1 MRFLHTALL
10 ALCFFRIAEAISSA
24 ASIKLGIDVL
34 EDRHFAGLEGK
45 RIGLITNPTGLDSRG
60 QSTVDIL
67 RQAPGLKLVALFGPE
82 HGVYGADWA
91 GRYVPSTI
99 DAHTGLPVYSLYGP
113 TRKPTRE
120 MLKGI
125 DVLVYDIQD
134 IGCRSYTFI
143 STLGLAM
150 EAAAEAH
157 IKFYVLDRPDPLNG
171 NRVEGMMP
179 APGFRNF
186 ECQWDIP
193 YVYGMTPG
201 ELAYMI
207 DSSKGWIAHHPELTI
222 VPMVGWKRSMSWD
235 DTGLLWVPTSPHIP
249 TAETSL
255 DYVATGFLGEAGGI
269 CHGIGYTLPFKVVGH
284 PSFDSFAFTAELSQL
299 ALPGVLFRPVTFE
312 PFYGA
317 FKGQVVHGTE
327 LFYTHRDQ
335 VDLCGL
341 AVQILHHVYH
351 QPGIRM
357 FQPDPTGDSGPEAFD
372 KIAGGDGLRTALQSG
387 QTAEQIIS
395 SWADGLKQ
403 FRVAREKY
411 LLYKDAP
418 PDVPATDS
426 EAATSFSTTNSDGS
440 PPTPASAES
449 PTTNAADTAS
459 QTPATD
465 SSSTNTPTGGSR
477 TTPTP

>member
-1 MRFLHTALL
+1 MRLSSLVFLAFSAL
-10 ALCFFRIAEAISSA
+10 EAFTVLLPA
-24 ASIKLGIDVL
+24 ATIKLGIDVL
-34 EDRHFAGLEGK
+34 EERHFAGLEGK
-45 RIGLITNPTGLDSRG
+45 RIGLITNPTGLDARG
-60 QSTVDIL
+60 ESTVDIL

-91 GRYVPSTI
+91 GAYVPTTT

-113 TRKPTRE
+113 TRKPTPE

-125 DVLVYDIQD
+125 DVLVYDLQD

-150 EAAAEAH
+150 EAAGEAH

-179 APGFRNF
+179 APGFHNF

-222 VPMVGWKRSMSWD
+222 VPMVGWKRSMYWE
-235 DTGLLWVPTSPHIP
+235 DTGLIWMPTSPHIP
-249 TAETSL
+249 TAESSL

-284 PSFDSFAFTAELSQL
+284 PTFDSFAFTSEMTEL
-299 ALPGVLFRPVTFE
+299 ALPGVLFRPVTFQ

-317 FKGQVVHGTE
+317 FKGQVVHGAE
-327 LFYTHRDQ
+327 LFYTDRDR
-335 VDLCGL
+335 VNLCAL
-341 AVQILHHVYH
+341 AVEILHHVYH
-351 QPGIRM
+351 QPGISM

-372 KIAGGDGLRTALQSG
+372 KIAGGDGLRSALQSG
-387 QTAEQIIS
+387 ETADQIIS
-395 SWADGLKQ
+395 SWDEGLKS
-403 FRVAREKY
+403 FLAARQKY
-411 LLYKDAP
+411 LIYKDPVPAAARTDQDAPKPTPPEAPAP
-418 PDVPATDS
+418 PA
-426 EAATSFSTTNSDGS
+426 TNSSIGGSGPGS
-440 PPTPASAES
+440 PP
-449 PTTNAADTAS
+449 
-459 QTPATD
+459 
-465 SSSTNTPTGGSR
+465 
-477 TTPTP
+477 